1 MDYNKTNITNSTNST
16 NNNFELLNTYIWSG
30 FLFVIICLNFSNL
43 LYNHINLKTLK
54 KKLNNTL
61 WMKEVYDK
69 LINKYISTD
78 KIEEKKNIIIGR
90 RKNSLKEVSQVFQEA
105 DLKDIEIK

>member
-1 MDYNKTNITNSTNST
+1 
-16 NNNFELLNTYIWSG
+16 
-30 FLFVIICLNFSNL
+30 
-43 LYNHINLKTLK
+43 
-54 KKLNNTL
+54 
-61 WMKEVYDK
+61 MKEVYERLAHTSDALGHGFAEK

-105 DLKDIEIK
+105 DLKDIELK

>member
-1 MDYNKTNITNSTNST
+1 
-16 NNNFELLNTYIWSG
+16 
-30 FLFVIICLNFSNL
+30 
-43 LYNHINLKTLK
+43 
-54 KKLNNTL
+54 
-61 WMKEVYDK
+61 MKEVYERLAHTSEK